1 MFFFF
6 NKITI
11 VIDMKH
17 IIAVLVIKI
26 SLPNFIQYRIIII
39 LKGVVFG
46 YHNSML

>member
-1 MFFFF
+1 MFGSCFL

-17 IIAVLVIKI
+17 IIAILVIKI

-39 LKGVVFG
+39 SKGVIFG
-46 YHNSML
+46 YQN